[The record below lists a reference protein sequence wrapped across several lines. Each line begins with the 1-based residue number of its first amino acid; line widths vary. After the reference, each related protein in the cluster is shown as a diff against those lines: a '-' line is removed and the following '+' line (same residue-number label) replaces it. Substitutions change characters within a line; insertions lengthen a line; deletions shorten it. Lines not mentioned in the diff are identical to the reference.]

1 MLKSIKA
8 GKEQMNLKL
17 YKIIDVSMDMDAFTF
32 KDDQAVKVQGPFN
45 RVDGDNPEYV
55 YDLTLCTQS
64 GTHIQGA
71 HYFRADGK
79 RIDQYPLTAFEGEA
93 ILVDISKRGADI
105 TENEMARLVGHL
117 DLSGKIL
124 ILRTGHME
132 EVIQTGI
139 LESASR
145 PGLSMEAAVYLAE
158 VKRIK
163 MIAIDSVGVESRV
176 TRNYEVNHYLGGQ
189 DVLILEG
196 LVNLQSVSKQEV
208 FLEAF
213 PLKIRGVEGTPCR
226 AIIKEFIET

>member
-1 MLKSIKA
+1 
-8 GKEQMNLKL
+8 
-17 YKIIDVSMDMDAFTF
+17 MDMDAFTF
-32 KDDQAVKVQGPFN
+32 QDDQAVKALGPFN
-45 RVDGDNPEYV
+45 RIAGNNPEYV
-55 YDLTLCTQS
+55 YDLNLCSQS

-79 RIDQYPLTAFEGEA
+79 RIDQYPLSAFEGEA
-93 ILVDISKRGADI
+93 VLVDIAKRGVDT
-105 TENEMARLVGHL
+105 TESEMIRLVDHL
-117 DLSGKIL
+117 DLREKIL

-132 EVIQTGI
+132 EVVQTGI

-145 PGLSMEAAVYLAE
+145 PGLSLEAAVYLAE
-158 VKRIK
+158 TKRIK

-176 TRNYEVNHYLGGQ
+176 TRNYEVNHYLCGK

-196 LVNLQSVSKQEV
+196 LVNLRAVSKQEI

-213 PLKIRGVEGTPCR
+213 PLKILGVEGTPCR

>member
-1 MLKSIKA
+1 
-8 GKEQMNLKL
+8 
-17 YKIIDVSMDMDAFTF
+17 MDMDAFTF
-32 KDDQAVKVQGPFN
+32 QDDQAVKALGPFN
-45 RVDGDNPEYV
+45 RIAGNNPEYV
-55 YDLTLCTQS
+55 YDLNLCTQS

-79 RIDQYPLTAFEGEA
+79 RIDQYPLSAFEGEA
-93 ILVDISKRGADI
+93 VLVDIAKRGVDT
-105 TENEMARLVGHL
+105 TESEMIRLVDHL
-117 DLSGKIL
+117 DLREKIL

-132 EVIQTGI
+132 EVVQTGI

-145 PGLSMEAAVYLAE
+145 PGLSLEAAVYLAE
-158 VKRIK
+158 TKRIK

-176 TRNYEVNHYLGGQ
+176 TRNYEVNHYLCGK

-196 LVNLQSVSKQEV
+196 LVNLRAVSKQEI

-213 PLKIRGVEGTPCR
+213 PLKILGVEGTPCR

>member
-1 MLKSIKA
+1 MKS
-8 GKEQMNLKL
+8 
-17 YKIIDVSMDMDAFTF
+17 YRIIDVSMDMDAFTF
-32 KDDQAVKVQGPFN
+32 QDDQTVKVLGPFN
-45 RVDGDNPEYV
+45 RVAGNNPEYV
-55 YDLTLCTQS
+55 YDLNLCTQS
-64 GTHIQGA
+64 GTHVQGA

-79 RIDQYPLTAFEGEA
+79 RIDQYPLSAFEGEA
-93 ILVDISKRGADI
+93 VLVDISKRGVDT
-105 TENEMARLVGHL
+105 TESEMIRLVDHL
-117 DLSGKIL
+117 DLKEKIL

-132 EVIQTGI
+132 EVIRTGI

-145 PGLSMEAAVYLAE
+145 PGLAMEVAIYLAE

-196 LVNLQSVSKQEV
+196 LVNLAAVTQKEV

-226 AIIKEFIET
+226 AIIKEFIKA